1 MMEIK
6 NNIEYLSLEN
16 GIRVITP
23 KFYPRSF
30 PLHCHQCIE
39 IVALLETTGSQKS
52 VLIRVNQT
60 LYQLETGD
68 ILFIWPGE
76 LHEVIEADTTS
87 PMAVQYDTYLI
98 QNLTEFSPYINLF
111 RSFQHISKNEM
122 PELSNSLMIHLHK
135 MASIQQEYETFYKTK
150 CVIYLIEMFM
160 AFTIYLNKDNNSS
173 IKHSRTLKTMDK
185 INDACSY
192 MIAHCQKELTLETV
206 ANYVG
211 FNACYFSRVFKEA
224 TRFRFVEY
232 LMLQRVNAAQLLLT
246 KSDKTITEI
255 AFASGFKSISS
266 FNRVFKQYRGC
277 SPREYRQV
285 NQAND

>member
-1 MMEIK
+1 MEFK
-6 NNIEYLSLEN
+6 NSIEYLSLEN
-16 GIRVITP
+16 GVRVITP

-39 IVALLETTGSQKS
+39 IIALLETTEAQKN

-60 LYQLETGD
+60 LYELGSGD

-76 LHEVIEADTTS
+76 LHEVIEADAHT
-87 PMAVQYDTYLI
+87 PMAVQYDAYLI
-98 QNLTEFSPYINLF
+98 QDLTEFSPYMNLF
-111 RSFQHISKNEM
+111 RSFQHISKKEM

-135 MASIQQEYETFYKTK
+135 MASTKQDYENFYKTK
-150 CVIYLIEMFM
+150 CVIYLMEMFV
-160 AFTIYLNKDNNSS
+160 AFAIYLNKDNNSI

-192 MIAHCQKELTLETV
+192 MIAHCQQELTLETV
-206 ANYVG
+206 AKYVG
-211 FNACYFSRVFKEA
+211 FNPCYFSRVFKEA

-246 KSDKTITEI
+246 NSDKSITEI